1 VGDDLEANVR
11 VFREARDRAD
21 WIVASG
27 GLGPTADDLTRDALA
42 AAIGVPLVP
51 DEAALAHIRALF
63 VRRGR
68 EMPERNAVQAMFPA
82 GSRVIPNPN
91 GSAPGIDLEAPR
103 PGRTPA
109 RFFCLPGVPAEMKE
123 MWQETVAPAI
133 RGALPGP
140 RRIIRHRRVKC
151 FGVGESHL
159 EQMLP
164 DLIRRGRTPSV
175 GITVHQATITLRVTA
190 EGSSDQECD
199 ELTQPT
205 IETIRTCLGDLV
217 FGEEDAEL
225 QHVVAR
231 LLAEQGKTL
240 AVAEWG
246 TGGLIQHWLHEA
258 CGANPGFLGGVTA
271 RSRESLVRAFHV
283 PLPILEQHG
292 ENSREAVAAMAESC
306 REEFGADL
314 ALAMGPFPH
323 IDPLAEAPPSAHFAL
338 AVSGETFPERTPFAA
353 HPDILESLMAK
364 KALNLVRLYLQSRL
378 NQGSR

>member
-1 VGDDLEANVR
+1 
-11 VFREARDRAD
+11 
-21 WIVASG
+21 
-27 GLGPTADDLTRDALA
+27 
-42 AAIGVPLVP
+42 
-51 DEAALAHIRALF
+51 
-63 VRRGR
+63 
-68 EMPERNAVQAMFPA
+68 
-82 GSRVIPNPN
+82 
-91 GSAPGIDLEAPR
+91 
-103 PGRTPA
+103 
-109 RFFCLPGVPAEMKE
+109 
-123 MWQETVAPAI
+123 
-133 RGALPGP
+133 
-140 RRIIRHRRVKC
+140 
-151 FGVGESHL
+151 
-159 EQMLP
+159 MLP